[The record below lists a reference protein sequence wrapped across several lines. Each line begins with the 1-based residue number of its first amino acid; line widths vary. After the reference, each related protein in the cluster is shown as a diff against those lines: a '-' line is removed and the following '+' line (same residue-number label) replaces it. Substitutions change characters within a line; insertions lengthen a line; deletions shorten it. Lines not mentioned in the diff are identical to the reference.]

1 MTDIYIH
8 ASYLAKNVP
17 IPIKRSKKPEN
28 QSHSQSDFRYT
39 VGITAKPLYEK
50 FIKILCRFHKMQETN

>member
-17 IPIKRSKKPEN
+17 IPIKRSEKPEN
-28 QSHSQSDFRYT
+28 QPYPQSDFRYT
-39 VGITAKPLYEK
+39 VGITA
-50 FIKILCRFHKMQETN
+50 